1 MWNAELTPALSFR
14 IPNSAIRIVSF
25 LDMQLTEA
33 IVQALQTAW
42 SHKLRSFF
50 TLLGIIVSVAFLVA
64 VVAVIQGMNAYVRE
78 RIGGAIVGVN
88 AFQVRRTPIAV
99 GLIDDEEWKRIQ
111 RRPIIAPED
120 VAYVR
125 RALPDARAIALQS
138 GWPTPQADV
147 VWRDRTVGDV
157 FVFGVTA
164 PFQIVQ
170 DYEFAAGEPLSDTDV
185 RERRPV
191 AALGYDVAD
200 KLFDGNVA
208 LAIGQKIRIVGEQLT
223 IKGVVARKGTVL
235 GQSWDGFVMLPL
247 TSFEALYGRR
257 KTTVISVKM
266 PEAALVQAGMQ
277 RAEEAMRIAHRL
289 RPEEGNDFTVDTADA
304 LVAFWK
310 NLTRILFTVIPAVV
324 AIGIV
329 VGGIVIM
336 NIMLMSVNE
345 RTREIGIRKS
355 LGARRQDIRN
365 QFLAESVTLAL
376 LGGLLGLL
384 AGTGLAAVVNALSPL
399 PARVTLWSV
408 AVALGLGA
416 GVGIVFGVYPA
427 MRAAKLDPVVA
438 LRYE

>member
-1 MWNAELTPALSFR
+1 
-14 IPNSAIRIVSF
+14 
-25 LDMQLTEA
+25 MQLSEA
-33 IVQALQTAW
+33 IVQALHAAW

-64 VVAVIQGMNAYVRE
+64 VVAIIQGMNAYVRE
-78 RIGGAIVGVN
+78 RIGGAIVGAN

-99 GLIDDEEWKRIQ
+99 GLIDDEEWKAIQ

-120 VAYVR
+120 VPYVA
-125 RALPDARAIALQS
+125 RAVPDARAIALQS
-138 GWPTPQADV
+138 GWPTPQADI
-147 VWRDRTVGDV
+147 VWRDKTVGDV

-164 PFQIVQ
+164 PFQLVQ
-170 DYEFAAGEPLSDTDV
+170 DYQFAAGEPLSDLDV

-191 AALGYDVAD
+191 IELGYDIAD
-200 KLFDGNVA
+200 RVFDYPDQ
-208 LAIGQKIRIVGEQLT
+208 AIGEKIRILGQQYTV
-223 IKGVVARKGTVL
+223 KGVVAKKGNVL
-235 GQSWDGFVMLPL
+235 GQSWDGFVMMPL

-266 PEAALVQAGMQ
+266 PEAALVADGMQ

-289 RPEEGNDFTVDTADA
+289 RPGQPDDFTVDTADA
-304 LVAFWK
+304 LVTFWK
-310 NLTRILFTVIPAVV
+310 NLTRLLFTVIPAVV

-355 LGARRQDIRN
+355 LGARRRDIRN
-365 QFLAESVTLAL
+365 QFLAESVTLAA
-376 LGGLLGLL
+376 LGGVLGLSGGVAL
-384 AGTGLAAVVNALSPL
+384 AWVVSLISPL

-416 GVGIVFGVYPA
+416 SVGVIFGVYPA
-427 MRAAKLDPVVA
+427 VRAARLDPVVA